1 MVPARSACSPRHR
14 GQEGALR
21 YARRVPIPDYIAELR
36 RSCGQGLLFL
46 PGVSAVLV
54 DEDPAQRI
62 LLVRRADTGEWSLP
76 SGIVEP
82 DEQPAAA
89 LLRELHEET
98 CVSARVD
105 RLALLSTD
113 PPVAYPNGDRCQ
125 FVAMTFR
132 CTYLSGVAAVGD
144 EESTEVAWFSTQR
157 LPALDER
164 AHYRISC
171 ALPATGETVF
181 QT

>member
-1 MVPARSACSPRHR
+1 MPT
-14 GQEGALR
+14 
-21 YARRVPIPDYIAELR
+21 PDYIAELR
-36 RSCGQGLLFL
+36 RCYGQGLLLL

-54 DEDPAQRI
+54 EEHPAQRI
-62 LLVRRADTGEWSLP
+62 LLVRRADTGQWSLP

-82 DEQPAAA
+82 GEQPAAA

-113 PPVAYPNGDRCQ
+113 PPIAYPNGDCCQ

-132 CTYLSGVAAVGD
+132 CTYLSGAAAVGD
-144 EESTEVAWFSTQR
+144 EESTEVDWFSTER

-164 AHYRISC
+164 TRYRISC

-181 QT
+181 NTE